1 MWLLLDA
8 LLWLATPAAVAHAVA
23 EAPDG
28 AELEASQA
36 VLEESAPEPRPKPS
50 EHERAA
56 LLEVTWSTMITASGG
71 EPETNLQLDAT
82 GWRVEDVLRPR
93 RDKFYPSTFASF
105 YSEVDATDWLL
116 VRGLV
121 DTREIRDGST
131 LEPPLDGL
139 AINGN
144 PAEQELRS
152 GSLVRELSLVFGND
166 AFSVEVGRFRSSVA
180 DGLIYKDF
188 GTGARVRAN
197 LQNLGVAPLQAELLL
212 TTVGQRVQDLDNN
225 QLAALRVDW
234 LLSAFDYLG
243 LFVAGAADK
252 NGEISDVLRS
262 AYAETLIPHQR
273 RLDSLFLQEKGS
285 GGQAYVGAVAQII
298 TSDNAVLRA
307 RFVLSGGRLKLK
319 VPLDQITT
327 PAQVLDGHEIEV
339 HVGGYAADF
348 ELRYGLSDFVEVT
361 GYGFVLSGDEPP
373 QQDGAHY
380 RSFIG
385 LAPYW
390 VWSGLFFSGGL
401 TQGLYPN
408 RAAAG
413 GVNGRGVLGGGP
425 ALEWNKRPV
434 RAELRAMFLRAM
446 ADPPAPPLGGTSRT
460 YGLELDWLAQWRAL
474 PWLGLGAEV
483 DVFFPGHFFPI
494 QRVAYLTLAMVTLTN
509 AD

>member
-8 LLWLATPAAVAHAVA
+8 FLWLATPAAVSHPVA

-36 VLEESAPEPRPKPS
+36 VLDESAPEPRPKPS
-50 EHERAA
+50 DNDRTT
-56 LLEVTWSTMITASGG
+56 LLEITWSTMITASGG

-93 RDKFYPSTFASF
+93 RNKLYPSTFASF
-105 YSEVDATDWLL
+105 YTEIEATDWLL
-116 VRGLV
+116 VRGLI

-131 LEPPLDGL
+131 LEPPVDGL
-139 AINGN
+139 AINGQ
-144 PAEQELRS
+144 PAAEELRS

-180 DGLIYKDF
+180 DGLVYKDF

-197 LQNLGVAPLQAELLL
+197 LQDLKVAPLQAELLL
-212 TTVGQRVQDLDNN
+212 TTVGQRVQDYDNN

-234 LLSAFDYLG
+234 MLSAFEYIG
-243 LFVAGAADK
+243 FFVAGSEDK

-273 RLDSLFLQEKGS
+273 KLDALFLQEQGS
-285 GGQAYVGAVAQII
+285 GGLGYLGAVAQII

-327 PAQVLDGHEIEV
+327 PEQVLDGKEIEV
-339 HVGGYAADF
+339 RVGGYAADF
-348 ELRYGLSDFVEVT
+348 ELRYGLSDYVEIT

-373 QQDGAHY
+373 QQDGARY
-380 RSFIG
+380 RAFIG

-390 VWSGLFFSGGL
+390 IWTGLFFSGGL

-413 GVNGRGVLGGGP
+413 GVNGRGVVGGGP
-425 ALEWNKRPV
+425 ALEWNKKPV
-434 RAELRAMFLRAM
+434 RAELRAMLLGAM
-446 ADPPAPPLGGTSRT
+446 ADPPAPPLGGTKRV

-474 PWLGLGAEV
+474 PWLGFGAEV
-483 DVFFPGHFFPI
+483 DLFFPGDFFPI
-494 QRVAYLTLAMVTLTN
+494 QRVAYLTLAMMTLTN